1 MHYLSAMPWILSLVI
16 LLLVMRANKG
26 LKKEIAGR
34 KRAEK
39 EARAAQERFRVIAD
53 YTYGLEFWHDE
64 TGKLR
69 WVNPSVK
76 RCWDTPGKSAWPCR
90 IFPNRCLISKIS
102 KKERRSG
109 KKSWPESP
117 AAMSF

>member
-76 RCWDTPGKSAWPCR
+76 KVLGYTREECLAMPD
-90 IFPNRCLISKIS
+90 FPKPLLDFENQQ
-102 KKERRSG
+102 KERRSG